1 MENAD
6 SDNKKATP
14 LVFMLVGLIAVAT
27 ALGVTYYQYSQQADD
42 DQATVTVVEESD
54 ADQEPAEA
62 AITENKDQPHK
73 KTVANKQKS
82 VQTSDSSQKSDL
94 GNVLD
99 KLKRGDIEVHGA
111 KNPCTETQRMMKQ
124 CSNY

>member
-6 SDNKKATP
+6 SDNKKSNLL
-14 LVFMLVGLIAVAT
+14 LVTLVALVAVAT

-42 DQATVTVVEESD
+42 IATAVEVVD
-54 ADQEPAEA
+54 ADQEPEEA
-62 AITENKDQPHK
+62 AVKENKNQPHK
-73 KTVANKQKS
+73 ETVAQKQRS
-82 VQTSDSSQKSDL
+82 VQKSDSSQKSDS

-124 CSNY
+124 CTNY

>member
-1 MENAD
+1 MG
-6 SDNKKATP
+6 
-14 LVFMLVGLIAVAT
+14 MLVGLVAVAT

-42 DQATVTVVEESD
+42 DIATAVEVVD
-54 ADQEPAEA
+54 ADQEPEEA
-62 AITENKDQPHK
+62 AVTENNNQPHK
-73 KTVANKQKS
+73 KTVAQQQTS
-82 VQTSDSSQKSDL
+82 VQKSDSSQKSDS

>member
-6 SDNKKATP
+6 SDNKKSRL
-14 LVFMLVGLIAVAT
+14 LVFMLVGLVAVAT
-27 ALGVTYYQYSQQADD
+27 VLGVTYYQYSQQADD
-42 DQATVTVVEESD
+42 DIATAVEVVD
-54 ADQEPAEA
+54 TDQQPEEA
-62 AITENKDQPHK
+62 AVTENTNQPHK
-73 KTVANKQKS
+73 KTVVRKQTS
-82 VQTSDSSQKSDL
+82 VQKSDSSQKSDS

>member
-6 SDNKKATP
+6 SDNKKSRL
-14 LVFMLVGLIAVAT
+14 LVFMLVGLVAVAT

-42 DQATVTVVEESD
+42 IATAVEVVDTDQQPE
-54 ADQEPAEA
+54 EA
-62 AITENKDQPHK
+62 AVTENTNQPHK
-73 KTVANKQKS
+73 KTVVRKQTS
-82 VQTSDSSQKSDL
+82 VQKSDSSQKSDS
-94 GNVLD
+94 GDVLD